1 MIELVRSVTQR
12 ITGQVTYEATMIKL
26 LAEFFREFH
35 YIIGISLPPP
45 STSDRSFVCTWLI
58 SIAAIGAFCVLMFY
72 VIPVLYFRH

>member
-1 MIELVRSVTQR
+1 
-12 ITGQVTYEATMIKL
+12 MIKL
-26 LAEFFREFH
+26 LAAFFREFH

-45 STSDRSFVCTWLI
+45 STSDRTFVCTWLI